1 MKRENSIDKSSQ
13 SYEWFEQQNTV
24 VDTSLISISGY
35 EWYSFHK
42 IEPIVGP
49 KIHDW
54 KQLIQEKWMELWVSK
69 VTMISLSYNCNN
81 LIIIVWKSSW
91 LDKCRKYSIGMWRD
105 VWLNPVETNPHKQ
118 QWVHELAR
126 TPATLSQKEQTQ
138 DKTMF

>member
-1 MKRENSIDKSSQ
+1 
-13 SYEWFEQQNTV
+13 
-24 VDTSLISISGY
+24 
-35 EWYSFHK
+35 
-42 IEPIVGP
+42 
-49 KIHDW
+49 
-54 KQLIQEKWMELWVSK
+54 MELWVSK

-91 LDKCRKYSIGMWRD
+91 LDKCRKYSIAMWRD

-138 DKTMF
+138 DKTRQDSVLNCISLKTTVHSSAISASWQHFVINDASGNNNDLFKFYMLTQLNSLTYSLSTLY